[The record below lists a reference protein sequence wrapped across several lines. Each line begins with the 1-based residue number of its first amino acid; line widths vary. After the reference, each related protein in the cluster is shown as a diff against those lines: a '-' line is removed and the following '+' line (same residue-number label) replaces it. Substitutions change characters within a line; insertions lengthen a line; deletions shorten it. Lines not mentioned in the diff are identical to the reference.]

1 MGVLKAKPVL
11 SRCKHVA
18 LATLLMVQG
27 ASLALAQ
34 ALPPELA
41 SVWNASRLPQS
52 SLSIVVDEADGPRLI
67 GVNSQEPRNPASVMK
82 LVSTWAG
89 LSALGPEYTWRTTLM
104 AQDGLQVDE
113 QGTLKGPLYIKAG
126 GDPFLTVPQLWDMLR
141 ELRLRGVKN
150 LTEVIVDRSI
160 FGNVTINPGDFDNA
174 GDRPYNASPDAMM
187 VGLGAS
193 RLVFQPDTQAR
204 KWIAIIDPPLPGV
217 RVQGEVE
224 WSTAT
229 CPGSP
234 VVGTQIQP
242 EAGGMVVRVSGKA
255 AASCGEF
262 SVYRLVHSQTE
273 FFDKLFRSLWRDLG
287 GTLARDIKTGR
298 VPARAQA
305 ITWHDSRSLSD
316 LIRLVNKQSNNVMA
330 RTILLTVGAEMSGPG
345 ATVASGERAV
355 MGVLGRQGVNTAGWT
370 VDNGSGLSRNG
381 RVTAGG
387 MADMLKVAW
396 RSNWMP
402 EYISS
407 FAISG
412 VDGTVRSRLRDDEV
426 QGRAHLKTGTLRD
439 SRALAGYVLGASG
452 KRYIV
457 VMMVNDERSA
467 AARPFFD
474 SVVKWLAVR

>member
-1 MGVLKAKPVL
+1 MRALMAKPVFK
-11 SRCKHVA
+11 RCKQWA
-18 LATLLMVQG
+18 LAALLTAQG
-27 ASLALAQ
+27 ATLALAQ

-52 SLSIVVDEADGPRLI
+52 ALSIVVDEADGARLI
-67 GVNSQEPRNPASVMK
+67 GINVQEPRNPASVMK

-89 LSALGPEYTWRTTLM
+89 LSALGPEYTWRTSLM
-104 AQDGLQVDE
+104 AQGGLQVDA

-126 GDPFLTVPQLWDMLR
+126 GDPFLTVPELWDMLR

-150 LTEVIVDRSI
+150 LTEVVVDRSI
-160 FGNVTINPGDFDNA
+160 FGNVAINPGDFDNA

-204 KWIAIIDPPLPGV
+204 KWVAIVDPPLPGV
-217 RVQGEVE
+217 RVQGDVE
-224 WSTAT
+224 WSTAV

-234 VVGTQIQP
+234 VVGTQVNP
-242 EAGGMVVRVSGKA
+242 EGRDIVIRVSGKA

-287 GTLARDIKTGR
+287 GTLARDITAGR
-298 VPARAQA
+298 IPGNAQA

-316 LIRLVNKQSNNVMA
+316 LIRIINKQSNNVMA
-330 RTILLTVGAEMSGPG
+330 RTILLTVGAETGGQG

-355 MGVLGRQGVNTAGWT
+355 MAVLARQGVDTRGWT

-412 VDGTVRSRLRDDEV
+412 VDGTVRRRLRDDEV

-467 AARPFFD
+467 SARPFFD
-474 SVVKWLAVR
+474 AVVKWLAVR

>member
-1 MGVLKAKPVL
+1 MRALMAKPVFK
-11 SRCKHVA
+11 RCKQWA
-18 LATLLMVQG
+18 LAVLLTAQG
-27 ASLALAQ
+27 ATLALAQ

-41 SVWNASRLPQS
+41 SVWSASRLPQS
-52 SLSIVVDEADGPRLI
+52 GLSIVVDEADGARLI
-67 GVNSQEPRNPASVMK
+67 GINAQEPRNPASVMK

-89 LSALGPEYTWRTTLM
+89 LSALGPEYTWRTSLM
-104 AQDGLQVDE
+104 AQGGLQVDA

-126 GDPFLTVPQLWDMLR
+126 GDPFLTVPELWDMLR

-150 LTEVIVDRSI
+150 LTEVVVDRSI
-160 FGNVTINPGDFDNA
+160 FGNVAINPGDFDNA

-193 RLVFQPDTQAR
+193 RLVFQPDAQAR
-204 KWIAIIDPPLPGV
+204 KWVAIVDPPLPGV
-217 RVQGEVE
+217 RVQGDVE
-224 WSTAT
+224 WSTAV

-234 VVGTQIQP
+234 VVGTQVSP
-242 EAGGMVVRVSGKA
+242 EGRDIVIRISGKA

-287 GTLARDIKTGR
+287 GTLARDITAGR
-298 VPARAQA
+298 VPGNAQA

-316 LIRLVNKQSNNVMA
+316 LIRIINKQSNNVMA
-330 RTILLTVGAEMSGPG
+330 RTILLTVGAETSGQG

-355 MGVLGRQGVNTAGWT
+355 MSVLARQGVDTRGWT

-412 VDGTVRSRLRDDEV
+412 VDGTVRRRLRDDEV

-467 AARPFFD
+467 SARPFFD
-474 SVVKWLAVR
+474 AVVKWLAVR

>member
-1 MGVLKAKPVL
+1 MKALMAKPVFR
-11 SRCKHVA
+11 RCTQWA
-18 LATLLMVQG
+18 LAVLLTAQG

-34 ALPPELA
+34 ALPPELS
-41 SVWNASRLPQS
+41 SVWNASRLPPS
-52 SLSIVVDEADGPRLI
+52 ALSIVVDEADGARLI
-67 GVNSQEPRNPASVMK
+67 GINAQEPRNPASVMK

-89 LSALGPEYTWRTTLM
+89 LSALGPEYTWRTSLM
-104 AQDGLQVDE
+104 AQGGLQVDA

-126 GDPFLTVPQLWDMLR
+126 GDPFLTVPELWDMLR

-150 LTEVIVDRSI
+150 LTEVVVDRSI
-160 FGNVTINPGDFDNA
+160 FGNVAINPGDFDNA

-193 RLVFQPDTQAR
+193 RLVFQPDTRAR
-204 KWIAIIDPPLPGV
+204 KWVAIVDPPLPGV
-217 RVQGEVE
+217 RVQGDIE
-224 WSTAT
+224 WSTAV

-234 VVGTQIQP
+234 VVGTQVSP
-242 EAGGMVVRVSGKA
+242 EGRDIVIRVSGKA

-287 GTLARDIKTGR
+287 GTLARDITAGR
-298 VPARAQA
+298 VPGNAQA

-316 LIRLVNKQSNNVMA
+316 LIRIINKQSNNVMA
-330 RTILLTVGAEMSGPG
+330 RTILLTVGAETGGQG

-355 MGVLGRQGVNTAGWT
+355 MAVLARQGVDTRGWT

-412 VDGTVRSRLRDDEV
+412 VDGTVRGRLRDDEV

-467 AARPFFD
+467 SARPFFD
-474 SVVKWLAVR
+474 AVVKWLAVR

>member
-18 LATLLMVQG
+18 SGHLAHG
-27 ASLALAQ
+27 ARRITSPGPGLAARAGFGMERQPLA
-34 ALPPELA
+34 AIV
-41 SVWNASRLPQS
+41 SVHRGRRGGRVLW
-52 SLSIVVDEADGPRLI
+52 
-67 GVNSQEPRNPASVMK
+67 
-82 LVSTWAG
+82 
-89 LSALGPEYTWRTTLM
+89 
-104 AQDGLQVDE
+104 
-113 QGTLKGPLYIKAG
+113 YIKAG

-287 GTLARDIKTGR
+287 GTLARDIKAGR

-305 ITWHDSRSLSD
+305 ITWHDSQSLSD
-316 LIRLVNKQSNNVMA
+316 LIRLINKQSNNVMA
-330 RTILLTVGAEMSGPG
+330 RTILLTVGAEMNGPG
-345 ATVASGERAV
+345 ATVATGERAV
-355 MGVLGRQGVNTAGWT
+355 MNVLGRQGVNTAGWT
-370 VDNGSGLSRNG
+370 VDNGSGLSRNA

-412 VDGTVRSRLRDDEV
+412 VDGTR
-426 QGRAHLKTGTLRD
+426 K
-439 SRALAGYVLGASG
+439 
-452 KRYIV
+452 
-457 VMMVNDERSA
+457 
-467 AARPFFD
+467 
-474 SVVKWLAVR
+474 AVYCRHDGQ

>member
-1 MGVLKAKPVL
+1 MRALMAKPVFK
-11 SRCKHVA
+11 RCKQWA
-18 LATLLMVQG
+18 LAALLTAQG
-27 ASLALAQ
+27 ATLALAQ

-52 SLSIVVDEADGPRLI
+52 ALSIVVDEADGARLI
-67 GVNSQEPRNPASVMK
+67 GINAQEPRNPASVMK

-89 LSALGPEYTWRTTLM
+89 LSALGPEYTWRTSLM
-104 AQDGLQVDE
+104 AQGGLQVDA

-126 GDPFLTVPQLWDMLR
+126 GDPFLTVPELWDMLR

-150 LTEVIVDRSI
+150 LTEVVVDRSI
-160 FGNVTINPGDFDNA
+160 FGNVAINPGDFDNA

-204 KWIAIIDPPLPGV
+204 KWVAIVDPPLPGV
-217 RVQGEVE
+217 RVQGDVE
-224 WSTAT
+224 WSTAV

-234 VVGTQIQP
+234 VVGTQVSP
-242 EAGGMVVRVSGKA
+242 EGRDIVIRVSGKA

-287 GTLARDIKTGR
+287 GTLARDITAGR
-298 VPARAQA
+298 IPGNAQA

-316 LIRLVNKQSNNVMA
+316 LIRIINKQSNNVMA
-330 RTILLTVGAEMSGPG
+330 RTILLTVGAETGGQG

-355 MGVLGRQGVNTAGWT
+355 MAVLARQGVDTRGWT

-412 VDGTVRSRLRDDEV
+412 VDGTVRRRLRDDEV

-467 AARPFFD
+467 SARPFFD
-474 SVVKWLAVR
+474 AVVKWLAVR

>member
-1 MGVLKAKPVL
+1 MTALMAKPVL
-11 SRCKHVA
+11 NRCKQLA
-18 LATLLMVQG
+18 LAALLVAQG
-27 ASLALAQ
+27 ATLALAQ

-41 SVWNASRLPQS
+41 TVWGASRLPQS
-52 SLSIVVDEADGPRLI
+52 ALSIVVDEADGARLI
-67 GVNSQEPRNPASVMK
+67 GVNAQEPRNPASVMK

-104 AQDGLQVDE
+104 AQGGLQVDE

-126 GDPFLTVPQLWDMLR
+126 GDPFLTVPELWDMLR

-150 LTEVIVDRSI
+150 LTEVVVDRSI

-193 RLVFQPDTQAR
+193 RLVFQPDAQAR
-204 KWIAIIDPPLPGV
+204 KWVAIVDPPLPGV

-224 WSTAT
+224 WSTAV

-234 VVGTQIQP
+234 VVGTQVAP
-242 EAGGMVVRVSGKA
+242 EGRDIVIRVSGKA

-287 GTLARDIKTGR
+287 GTLARDIRTGR
-298 VPARAQA
+298 VPGNAQA

-316 LIRLVNKQSNNVMA
+316 LIRIINKQSNNVMA
-330 RTILLTVGAEMSGPG
+330 RTILLTVGAETSGQG

-355 MGVLGRQGVNTAGWT
+355 MSILARQGVDTRGWV

-412 VDGTVRSRLRDDEV
+412 VDGTVRGRLRDDEV
-426 QGRAHLKTGTLRD
+426 QGRAPLKTGTMRD

-474 SVVKWLAVR
+474 AVVKWLAVR

>member
-1 MGVLKAKPVL
+1 MTALMAKPVL
-11 SRCKHVA
+11 NRCKQLA
-18 LATLLMVQG
+18 LAALLVAQG
-27 ASLALAQ
+27 ATLALAQ

-41 SVWNASRLPQS
+41 TVWGVSRLPQS
-52 SLSIVVDEADGPRLI
+52 ALSIVVDEADGARLI
-67 GVNSQEPRNPASVMK
+67 GVNAQEPRNPASVMK

-104 AQDGLQVDE
+104 AQGGLQVDE

-126 GDPFLTVPQLWDMLR
+126 GDPFLTVPELWDMLR

-150 LTEVIVDRSI
+150 LTEVVVDRSI

-193 RLVFQPDTQAR
+193 RLVFQPDAQAR
-204 KWIAIIDPPLPGV
+204 KWVAIVDPPLPGV

-224 WSTAT
+224 WSTAV

-234 VVGTQIQP
+234 VVGTQVAP
-242 EAGGMVVRVSGKA
+242 EGRDIVIRVSGKA

-287 GTLARDIKTGR
+287 GTLARDIRTGR
-298 VPARAQA
+298 VPGNAQA

-316 LIRLVNKQSNNVMA
+316 LIRIINKQSNNVMA
-330 RTILLTVGAEMSGPG
+330 RTILLTVGAETSGQG

-355 MGVLGRQGVNTAGWT
+355 MSILARQGVDTRGWV

-412 VDGTVRSRLRDDEV
+412 VDGTVRGRLRDDEV

-474 SVVKWLAVR
+474 AVVKWLAVR

>member
-1 MGVLKAKPVL
+1 MRALMAKPVFK
-11 SRCKHVA
+11 RCTQWA
-18 LATLLMVQG
+18 LAVLLTAQG
-27 ASLALAQ
+27 ATLALAQ

-52 SLSIVVDEADGPRLI
+52 ALSIVVDEADGARLI
-67 GVNSQEPRNPASVMK
+67 GINAQEPRNPASVMK

-89 LSALGPEYTWRTTLM
+89 LSALGPEYTWRTSLM
-104 AQDGLQVDE
+104 AQGGLQVDA

-126 GDPFLTVPQLWDMLR
+126 GDPFLTVPELWDMLR

-150 LTEVIVDRSI
+150 LTEVVVDRSI
-160 FGNVTINPGDFDNA
+160 FGNVAINPGDFDNA

-204 KWIAIIDPPLPGV
+204 KWVAIVDPPLPGV
-217 RVQGEVE
+217 RVQGDVE
-224 WSTAT
+224 WSTAV

-234 VVGTQIQP
+234 VVGTQVNP
-242 EAGGMVVRVSGKA
+242 EGRDIVIRVSGKA

-287 GTLARDIKTGR
+287 GTLARDITAGR
-298 VPARAQA
+298 VPGNAQA

-316 LIRLVNKQSNNVMA
+316 LIRIINKQSNNVMA
-330 RTILLTVGAEMSGPG
+330 RTILLTVGAETGGQG

-355 MGVLGRQGVNTAGWT
+355 MAVLARQGVDTRGWT

-412 VDGTVRSRLRDDEV
+412 VDGTVRGRLRDDEV

-467 AARPFFD
+467 SARPFFD
-474 SVVKWLAVR
+474 AVVKWLAVR